1 VEGFWKGTDVKQ
13 VRLRSVRQAQ
23 ELPRQ
28 RLPEIGG
35 VGTRQVSV
43 SCLVAV
49 TNGLSLLAK
58 IIVSWLE
65 NAAEILDQ
73 RDFQQYKCGAK
84 RVRVLT

>member
-1 VEGFWKGTDVKQ
+1 
-13 VRLRSVRQAQ
+13 
-23 ELPRQ
+23 
-28 RLPEIGG
+28 
-35 VGTRQVSV
+35 V

-49 TNGLSLLAK
+49 TTGLSLLAK

-84 RVRVLT
+84 RVRVFT